1 MVWPCLKP
9 FVEKLRVDRRPSPLG
24 PEVQRSQHAGF
35 IGSCPCWRCR
45 RKLGP
50 ETASCAHLL
59 LNADI
64 SCAHRAFRNRPAVI
78 IWAQGSPSTFKQV
91 VSRSA
96 AADGPALTCVGRQ
109 VRHELPDVSFSRSL
123 CGPQDCLLPQCFL
136 LFFSF
141 FKEKW
146 PQLLTFYLR
155 RVTFVNSPFIC
166 FVCFLI
172 SPQDRTQVM
181 HFRQEHHG
189 NDMSSVHPGRRDS
202 RWLDSLLVMTVVV
215 TWLKVISVRF
225 LHC

>member
-1 MVWPCLKP
+1 MSALLSKLSTWQWTLFNRSHRLLKMRN
-9 FVEKLRVDRRPSPLG
+9 EK
-24 PEVQRSQHAGF
+24 
-35 IGSCPCWRCR
+35 I
-45 RKLGP
+45 
-50 ETASCAHLL
+50 
-59 LNADI
+59 
-64 SCAHRAFRNRPAVI
+64 
-78 IWAQGSPSTFKQV
+78 
-91 VSRSA
+91 
-96 AADGPALTCVGRQ
+96 
-109 VRHELPDVSFSRSL
+109 FSRSL

-172 SPQDRTQVM
+172 IPQDRTQVM